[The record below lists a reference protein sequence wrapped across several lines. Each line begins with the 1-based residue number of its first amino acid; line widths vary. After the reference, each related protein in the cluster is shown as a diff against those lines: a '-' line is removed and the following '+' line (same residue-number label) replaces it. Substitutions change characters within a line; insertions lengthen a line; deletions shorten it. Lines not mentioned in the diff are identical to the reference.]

1 MGADGAAAARDPRAQ
16 RGGLERRP
24 NALNGARPLFIP
36 MTQLDG
42 AAAARG
48 QGFAVDP
55 AVPLFVFMG
64 RLDAQ
69 KGVDVLFQ
77 AVEKVLDGGLAAQ
90 FVFMGSGIEELEE
103 VASDLEARFPAA
115 FKAVL
120 SFKGQEKYKTY
131 AAGDFALMPSRYE
144 PCGLVQVG
152 PTAPARRRPAVRK
165 AECTGG
171 GGVCGYGCGRE
182 RPQCGLQWQ
191 GSIGSGP
198 RYMICATLF
207 HVLHVA
213 RVRKHTAMRESHAK
227 RATKSDTSGHCLGL
241 KQKRCARAPI
251 RMLSGALSNRWPR
264 LTRAAG
270 RLRACL

>member
-1 MGADGAAAARDPRAQ
+1 
-16 RGGLERRP
+16 
-24 NALNGARPLFIP
+24 

-77 AVEKVLDGGLAAQ
+77 AVEKVLEGGLAAQ

-152 PTAPARRRPAVRK
+152 PRPAG
-165 AECTGG
+165 A
-171 GGVCGYGCGRE
+171 
-182 RPQCGLQWQ
+182 GL
-191 GSIGSGP
+191 GP
-198 RYMICATLF
+198 
-207 HVLHVA
+207 
-213 RVRKHTAMRESHAK
+213 
-227 RATKSDTSGHCLGL
+227 
-241 KQKRCARAPI
+241 KRCARAPS
-251 RMLSGALSNRWPR
+251 RMPQEPF
-264 LTRAAG
+264 RAVG
-270 RLRACL
+270 RG